1 MAIGWLTVLK
11 SVPWAEVVSNAPK
24 VATGAKKLWNSVGK
38 KPPASSNTF
47 SERQVTLSPEAQAIS
62 MLETKIGQLEAA
74 SAELQ
79 GQMVASS
86 GLIKALAEQ
95 NTQLILGVQTLSIR
109 IRWLAGA
116 LAVTVLATAAGLA
129 LALLH

>member
-1 MAIGWLTVLK
+1 
-11 SVPWAEVVSNAPK
+11 
-24 VATGAKKLWNSVGK
+24 
-38 KPPASSNTF
+38 
-47 SERQVTLSPEAQAIS
+47 

-79 GQMVASS
+79 GQMAASS

-116 LAVTVLATAAGLA
+116 FAVTVLATAAGLA
-129 LALLH
+129 LALMN

>member
-1 MAIGWLTVLK
+1 
-11 SVPWAEVVSNAPK
+11 
-24 VATGAKKLWNSVGK
+24 
-38 KPPASSNTF
+38 
-47 SERQVTLSPEAQAIS
+47 

>member
-1 MAIGWLTVLK
+1 
-11 SVPWAEVVSNAPK
+11 
-24 VATGAKKLWNSVGK
+24 
-38 KPPASSNTF
+38 
-47 SERQVTLSPEAQAIS
+47 

-79 GQMVASS
+79 GQMAASA

-116 LAVTVLATAAGLA
+116 FAVTVLATAAGLA
-129 LALLH
+129 LALMN

>member
-1 MAIGWLTVLK
+1 
-11 SVPWAEVVSNAPK
+11 
-24 VATGAKKLWNSVGK
+24 
-38 KPPASSNTF
+38 
-47 SERQVTLSPEAQAIS
+47 

-79 GQMVASS
+79 GQMAASS